1 MANGNIPSSVQRKTS
16 KPSNGLLVVAIIL
29 TAPAMA
35 LGLFVVC
42 SLLFPGTCGDF
53 SGAASLTLVLC
64 ALFNFP
70 IGIIALG
77 VGVRRKA
84 APQRLRRI
92 CIVAGLLTLGFPL
105 LGSAL
110 LEIFPCR

>member
-1 MANGNIPSSVQRKTS
+1 MQPETS

-29 TAPAMA
+29 TVPAIA

-53 SGAASLTLVLC
+53 SGAAALTLVLC
-64 ALFNFP
+64 AVFNLP
-70 IGIIALG
+70 IGVIALG
-77 VGVRRKA
+77 VGLRRKT
-84 APQRLRRI
+84 APQRLRKI
-92 CIVAGLLTLGFPL
+92 CIVAGLLTLGFPV
-105 LGSAL
+105 LGSGL